1 MGAPLSRIRI
11 KTKEETMARWLLL
24 ALALCALATVADA
37 GDCSAAETTAFTTC
51 RQETDAKGIAM
62 APTSRT
68 YDTMCKHYQDQLK
81 CYPSCICKGK
91 DAALVKQYND
101 AKKTFEDGLKMYD
114 TSGSKTCNFQ
124 CGTGGAA
131 APATVNGLQC
141 YSFCGSSDCRGG
153 ADTAEKIEDCGPT
166 ETKCLA
172 ITDASGSKQKFC
184 STSCAAGAPAGTKC
198 TECTTNLCNTAYPA
212 ASAAAMLQA
221 GTVVSAILA
230 FAVALASA

>member
-1 MGAPLSRIRI
+1 
-11 KTKEETMARWLLL
+11 
-24 ALALCALATVADA
+24 
-37 GDCSAAETTAFTTC
+37 
-51 RQETDAKGIAM
+51 
-62 APTSRT
+62 
-68 YDTMCKHYQDQLK
+68 MCKHYQDQLK
-81 CYPSCICKGK
+81 CFRSCQCND
-91 DAALVKQYND
+91 DAGVVQYND
-101 AKKTFEDGLKMYD
+101 FKKQLEEGLKMYD

-172 ITDASGSKQKFC
+172 ITDASGSKQKSC
-184 STSCAAGAPAGTKC
+184 GTSCAEMAGAGAKC
-198 TECTTNLCNTAYPA
+198 SECTTNLCNTAYPA

>member
-1 MGAPLSRIRI
+1 
-11 KTKEETMARWLLL
+11 
-24 ALALCALATVADA
+24 
-37 GDCSAAETTAFTTC
+37 
-51 RQETDAKGIAM
+51 M
-62 APTSRT
+62 APTSPT

-81 CYPSCICKGK
+81 CYRSCQCN
-91 DAALVKQYND
+91 DDVLVVQYND
-101 AKKTFEDGLKMYD
+101 FKKQLEEQLKMYD

-166 ETKCLA
+166 DTKCLA
-172 ITDASGSKQKFC
+172 ITDASGSKRKFC
-184 STSCAAGAPAGTKC
+184 SASCAADAPAGAKC

-212 ASAAAMLQA
+212 ATATVTVASAAAMLQA
-221 GTVVSAILA
+221 GAVVSAILA